1 MKKRKKCLY
10 QYPKMTFINRNQ
22 IILLLSFILLLGIS
36 YFLSISFG
44 ENLAREKEVS
54 KKIITDEDP
63 IHIEEKLEIDF
74 TLVQKYYLQE
84 GETFTGAL
92 KQADLQDDEIN
103 DVVNIISKKIDLRK
117 LKVGTLIE
125 TYTKSINDKKIVN
138 EIIIYPD
145 IEKKIYAKKVNNKF
159 VAGEDK
165 IKLFSK
171 LKLYEVEIH
180 NSIYESLKKI
190 DTPDEI
196 IMEFVQ
202 LYSFDIDF
210 QRDIRKGN
218 KIKIFFEIYTDSQN
232 NYIKSGNINFSEIIL
247 DDESYELYRF
257 QSEGDEFVEYFNS
270 DGKSATKALMKTPI
284 NGARLSSGFGMRKHP
299 ILGYN
304 KKHQGVDFAAPTGTP
319 IMAAGTGHIEFVGN
333 NGGAGKYIRIKHL
346 NGYKTSYSHL
356 SKYAS
361 GIQKNIK
368 VRQGQVIGY
377 VGNTGM
383 STGPHLH
390 YEVIFN
396 GKRINPMKM
405 KLPSGK
411 QLKDKNLEIFL
422 AEKERINAEVSELNS
437 MN

>member
-1 MKKRKKCLY
+1 
-10 QYPKMTFINRNQ
+10 MTFINRNQ
-22 IILLLSFILLLGIS
+22 IILLLSFIFLLGIS

-44 ENLAREKEVS
+44 ENLAREKKVS

-125 TYTKSINDKKIVN
+125 TYTKSVNDKKIIN

-145 IEKKIYAKKVNNKF
+145 IEKKIYVKKVNNKF

-165 IKLFSK
+165 KKLFSK

-247 DDESYELYRF
+247 NDESYELYRF

-361 GIQKNIK
+361 GIQKNVK

-377 VGNTGM
+377 VGNTGL

-422 AEKERINAEVSELNS
+422 AEKERINAEISELYS

>member
-1 MKKRKKCLY
+1 
-10 QYPKMTFINRNQ
+10 MTFINRNQ
-22 IILLLSFILLLGIS
+22 IILLLSFISLIGIS

-44 ENLAREKEVS
+44 ENLAREKKVS

-125 TYTKSINDKKIVN
+125 TYTKSVNDKKIIN

-145 IEKKIYAKKVNNKF
+145 IEKKIYVKKVNNKF

-165 IKLFSK
+165 KKLFSK

-232 NYIKSGNINFSEIIL
+232 NYIKSGKIYFSEIVL
-247 DDESYELYRF
+247 NDESYELYRF
-257 QSEGDEFVEYFNS
+257 QSEGDEFVEYFNR

-361 GIQKNIK
+361 GIQKNVK
-368 VRQGQVIGY
+368 VRQGQIIGY
-377 VGNTGM
+377 VGNTGL

-396 GKRINPMKM
+396 GK
-405 KLPSGK
+405 
-411 QLKDKNLEIFL
+411 
-422 AEKERINAEVSELNS
+422 ELIQ
-437 MN
+437 

>member
-1 MKKRKKCLY
+1 
-10 QYPKMTFINRNQ
+10 MTFINKNQ
-22 IILLLSFILLLGIS
+22 IILLLSFIFLLGIS
-36 YFLSISFG
+36 YILSISFG
-44 ENLAREKEVS
+44 ENFTKEKKVS
-54 KKIITDEDP
+54 KKIITDENP
-63 IHIEEKLEIDF
+63 GHIEEKLEIDF

-92 KQADLQDDEIN
+92 KQADLEDDEIN
-103 DVVNIISKKIDLRK
+103 DVVNIISQKIDLRK

-125 TYTKSINDKKIVN
+125 TYTKSINDKKIIN

-145 IEKKIYAKKVNNKF
+145 IEKKIYVKKVNNKF

-165 IKLFSK
+165 KKLFSK

-210 QRDIRKGN
+210 QRDVRKGN

-247 DDESYELYRF
+247 NDESYELYRF
-257 QSEGDEFVEYFNS
+257 QSDGGEFVEYFNS

-361 GIQKNIK
+361 GIQKNVK

-377 VGNTGM
+377 VGNTGL

-411 QLKDKNLEIFL
+411 QLKDKTLEIFL
-422 AEKERINAEVSELNS
+422 AEKERINAEISELNS

>member
-1 MKKRKKCLY
+1 
-10 QYPKMTFINRNQ
+10 MTFINRNQ
-22 IILLLSFILLLGIS
+22 IILLLSFIFLLGIS

-44 ENLAREKEVS
+44 ENLAREKKVS
-54 KKIITDEDP
+54 KKIITYEDP

-74 TLVQKYYLQE
+74 TLVQRYYLQE

-117 LKVGTLIE
+117 LNVGTLIE
-125 TYTKSINDKKIVN
+125 TYTKSINDKKIIN

-145 IEKKIYAKKVNNKF
+145 IEKKIYVKKVNNKF
-159 VAGEDK
+159 VAGEDEK
-165 IKLFSK
+165 KLFSK

-257 QSEGDEFVEYFNS
+257 QSDGDEFVEYFNS

-361 GIQKNIK
+361 GIQKNVK
-368 VRQGQVIGY
+368 VRQGQIIGY
-377 VGNTGM
+377 VGNTGL

-422 AEKERINAEVSELNS
+422 AEKERINAEVSELYS

>member
-1 MKKRKKCLY
+1 
-10 QYPKMTFINRNQ
+10 MTFINRNQ
-22 IILLLSFILLLGIS
+22 IILLLSFIFLLGIS

-44 ENLAREKEVS
+44 ENLAREKKVS
-54 KKIITDEDP
+54 EKIITDEDL

-84 GETFTGAL
+84 GETFTRAL
-92 KQADLQDDEIN
+92 KQADLEDEEIN

-125 TYTKSINDKKIVN
+125 TYTKSINDKKVIN
-138 EIIIYPD
+138 EIIVYPD
-145 IEKKIYAKKVNNKF
+145 IEKKIYVKKVNNKF

-165 IKLFSK
+165 KKLFSK
-171 LKLYEVEIH
+171 LKIYEVEIH

-232 NYIKSGNINFSEIIL
+232 NYIKSGKIYFSEIIL
-247 DDESYELYRF
+247 NNESYELYRF
-257 QSEGDEFVEYFNS
+257 QSEGDEFVEYFDS

-319 IMAAGTGHIEFVGN
+319 IMAAGTGHIEFIGN

-361 GIQKNIK
+361 GIQKNVK

-422 AEKERINAEVSELNS
+422 AEKERINAEVFELNS

>member
-1 MKKRKKCLY
+1 
-10 QYPKMTFINRNQ
+10 MTFINRNQ
-22 IILLLSFILLLGIS
+22 IILLLSFISLIGIS

-44 ENLAREKEVS
+44 ENLAREKKVS
-54 KKIITDEDP
+54 KKIIIDEDP

-92 KQADLQDDEIN
+92 KQADLEDDEIN

-125 TYTKSINDKKIVN
+125 TYTKSINDKNIIN

-145 IEKKIYAKKVNNKF
+145 IEKKIYVKKVNNKF

-165 IKLFSK
+165 KKLFSK

-284 NGARLSSGFGMRKHP
+284 NGARLSSGFGMRKHQ

-361 GIQKNIK
+361 GIQKNVK

-377 VGNTGM
+377 VGNTGL

>member
-1 MKKRKKCLY
+1 
-10 QYPKMTFINRNQ
+10 MTFINRNQ
-22 IILLLSFILLLGIS
+22 IILLLSFISLIGIS

-44 ENLAREKEVS
+44 ENLAREKKVS

-125 TYTKSINDKKIVN
+125 TYTKSVNDKKIIN

-145 IEKKIYAKKVNNKF
+145 IEKKIYVKKVNNKF

-165 IKLFSK
+165 KKLFSK
-171 LKLYEVEIH
+171 LKLYEVEIL

-361 GIQKNIK
+361 GIQKNVK

-377 VGNTGM
+377 VGNTGL

-422 AEKERINAEVSELNS
+422 AEKERINAEVSELYS

>member
-1 MKKRKKCLY
+1 
-10 QYPKMTFINRNQ
+10 MTFFNRNQ
-22 IILLLSFILLLGIS
+22 IILSLSFIFLIGIS

-44 ENLAREKEVS
+44 ENLAREKKIS
-54 KKIITDEDP
+54 KKIIADEDP
-63 IHIEEKLEIDF
+63 IHIKEKLEIDF
-74 TLVQKYYLQE
+74 THVQRYYLQE

-92 KQADLQDDEIN
+92 KQADLEDEEIN
-103 DVVNIISKKIDLRK
+103 DVINIISEKIDLRK

-125 TYTKSINDKKIVN
+125 TYTKSINDKKTIN

-145 IEKKIYAKKVNNKF
+145 IEKKIYVQKVNNEF
-159 VAGEDK
+159 VVGEDK
-165 IKLFSK
+165 KKLFSK
-171 LKLYEVEIH
+171 LKFYEVEIH
-180 NSIYESLKKI
+180 NSIYESLKKV
-190 DTPDEI
+190 DTPDEV

-210 QRDIRKGN
+210 QRDIRNGN
-218 KIKIFFEIYTDSQN
+218 KIKIFFDIYTDLQN
-232 NYIKSGNINFSEIIL
+232 NYIKSGKIYFSEIIL
-247 DDESYELYRF
+247 NDEIYELYRF
-257 QSEGDEFVEYFNS
+257 QSGGDEFVEYFS
-270 DGKSATKALMKTPI
+270 REGKCATKALMKTPI

-319 IMAAGTGHIEFVGN
+319 IMAAGTGHVEFVGN

-356 SKYAS
+356 SEYAS
-361 GIQKNIK
+361 GIKKNVK
-368 VRQGQVIGY
+368 VRQGQVIGF
-377 VGNTGM
+377 VGNTGL

-411 QLKDKNLEIFL
+411 QLKGKNLEIFL
-422 AEKERINAEVSELNS
+422 AEKDRINSELSILSS

>member
-1 MKKRKKCLY
+1 
-10 QYPKMTFINRNQ
+10 MTFINRNQ
-22 IILLLSFILLLGIS
+22 IILLLSFISLIGIS

-44 ENLAREKEVS
+44 ENLAREKKVS

-125 TYTKSINDKKIVN
+125 TYTKSVNDKKIIN

-145 IEKKIYAKKVNNKF
+145 IEKKIYVKKVNNKF

-165 IKLFSK
+165 KKLFSK

-257 QSEGDEFVEYFNS
+257 HSEGDEFVEYFNS

-361 GIQKNIK
+361 GIQKNVK

-377 VGNTGM
+377 VGNTGL

-422 AEKERINAEVSELNS
+422 AEKERINAEVSELYS

>member
-1 MKKRKKCLY
+1 
-10 QYPKMTFINRNQ
+10 MTFINRNQ
-22 IILLLSFILLLGIS
+22 IILLLSFISLIGIS

-44 ENLAREKEVS
+44 ENLAREKKVS

-125 TYTKSINDKKIVN
+125 TYTKSINDKKIIN

-145 IEKKIYAKKVNNKF
+145 IEKKIYVKKVNNKF

-165 IKLFSK
+165 KKLFSK

-247 DDESYELYRF
+247 NDESYELYRF

-361 GIQKNIK
+361 GIQKNVK

-377 VGNTGM
+377 VGNTGL

>member
-1 MKKRKKCLY
+1 
-10 QYPKMTFINRNQ
+10 MTFINRNQ
-22 IILLLSFILLLGIS
+22 IILLLSFISLIGIS

-44 ENLAREKEVS
+44 ENLAREKKVS
-54 KKIITDEDP
+54 KKITTDEDP

-117 LKVGTLIE
+117 LNVGTLIE
-125 TYTKSINDKKIVN
+125 TYTKSVNDKKIIN

-145 IEKKIYAKKVNNKF
+145 IEKKIYVKKVNNKF

-165 IKLFSK
+165 KKLFSK

-247 DDESYELYRF
+247 NDESYELYRF

-361 GIQKNIK
+361 GIQKNVK

-377 VGNTGM
+377 VGNTGL

-422 AEKERINAEVSELNS
+422 AEKERINAEVSELYS

>member
-1 MKKRKKCLY
+1 
-10 QYPKMTFINRNQ
+10 MTFINRNQ
-22 IILLLSFILLLGIS
+22 IILLLSFISLIGIS

-44 ENLAREKEVS
+44 ENLAREKKVS

-92 KQADLQDDEIN
+92 KQADLEDDEIN

-125 TYTKSINDKKIVN
+125 TYTKSINDKKIIN

-145 IEKKIYAKKVNNKF
+145 IEKKIYVKKVNNKF

-165 IKLFSK
+165 KKLFSK

-247 DDESYELYRF
+247 NDESYELYRF

-361 GIQKNIK
+361 GIQKNVK

-377 VGNTGM
+377 VGNTGL

>member
-1 MKKRKKCLY
+1 
-10 QYPKMTFINRNQ
+10 MTIINRNQ
-22 IILLLSFILLLGIS
+22 IILLLSFIFLLGIS
-36 YFLSISFG
+36 YILSISFG
-44 ENLAREKEVS
+44 ENLAKEEKVS
-54 KKIITDEDP
+54 KEITTNEDP
-63 IHIEEKLEIDF
+63 IYIEEKLQIDF
-74 TLVQKYYLQE
+74 TLVQKYYLKE

-92 KQADLQDDEIN
+92 KQANLGDDEIN

-125 TYTKSINDKKIVN
+125 TYTKSIKDKNIIN

-145 IEKKIYAKKVNNKF
+145 IEKKIYVQKVDNKF

-165 IKLFSK
+165 KKLFSK
-171 LKLYEVEIH
+171 LKLYEVEIQ

-190 DTPDEI
+190 DTPDEV

-218 KIKIFFEIYTDSQN
+218 KIKIFFEIYTDSLN
-232 NYIKSGNINFSEIIL
+232 NYIKSGKIYFSEIIL
-247 DDESYELYRF
+247 DNETYELYRF

-319 IMAAGTGHIEFVGN
+319 IMAAGTGHVEFVGN

-361 GIQKNIK
+361 GIQKNVK

-377 VGNTGM
+377 VGNTGL

>member
-1 MKKRKKCLY
+1 
-10 QYPKMTFINRNQ
+10 MTFINRNQ
-22 IILLLSFILLLGIS
+22 IILLLSFISLIGIS

-44 ENLAREKEVS
+44 ENLAREKKVS

-125 TYTKSINDKKIVN
+125 TYTKSIKDKNIIN

-145 IEKKIYAKKVNNKF
+145 IEKKIYVQKVDNKF

-165 IKLFSK
+165 KKLFSK
-171 LKLYEVEIH
+171 LKLYEVEIQ

-190 DTPDEI
+190 DTPDEV

-218 KIKIFFEIYTDSQN
+218 KIKIFFEIYTDSLN
-232 NYIKSGNINFSEIIL
+232 NYIKSGKIYFSEIIL
-247 DDESYELYRF
+247 DDETYELYRF

-361 GIQKNIK
+361 GIQKNVK

-377 VGNTGM
+377 VGNTGL

-422 AEKERINAEVSELNS
+422 AEKERINAEVSELYS

>member
-1 MKKRKKCLY
+1 
-10 QYPKMTFINRNQ
+10 MTFINRNQ
-22 IILLLSFILLLGIS
+22 IILLLSFISLIGIS

-44 ENLAREKEVS
+44 ENLAREKKVS
-54 KKIITDEDP
+54 KKIIMDEDP
-63 IHIEEKLEIDF
+63 INIEEKLEIDF

-125 TYTKSINDKKIVN
+125 TYTKTINDKKIIN

-145 IEKKIYAKKVNNKF
+145 IEKKIYVKKVNNKF

-165 IKLFSK
+165 KKLFSK

-247 DDESYELYRF
+247 NDESYELYRF

-361 GIQKNIK
+361 GIQKNVK

-377 VGNTGM
+377 VGNTGL

>member
-1 MKKRKKCLY
+1 
-10 QYPKMTFINRNQ
+10 MTFINRNQ
-22 IILLLSFILLLGIS
+22 IILLLSFISLIGIS

-44 ENLAREKEVS
+44 ENLAREKKVS

-63 IHIEEKLEIDF
+63 IHVEEKLEIDF
-74 TLVQKYYLQE
+74 TLVHKYYLQE

-92 KQADLQDDEIN
+92 KKADLQDDEIN

-117 LKVGTLIE
+117 LNVGTLIE
-125 TYTKSINDKKIVN
+125 TYTKSVNDKKIIN

-145 IEKKIYAKKVNNKF
+145 IEKKIYVKKVNNKF

-165 IKLFSK
+165 KKLFSK

-361 GIQKNIK
+361 GIQKNVK

-377 VGNTGM
+377 VGNTGL

>member
-1 MKKRKKCLY
+1 
-10 QYPKMTFINRNQ
+10 MTFINRNQ
-22 IILLLSFILLLGIS
+22 IILLLSFISLIGIS

-44 ENLAREKEVS
+44 ENLAREKKVS

-117 LKVGTLIE
+117 LNVGTLIE
-125 TYTKSINDKKIVN
+125 TYTKSVNDKKIIN

-145 IEKKIYAKKVNNKF
+145 IEKKIYVKKVNNKF

-165 IKLFSK
+165 KKLFSK

-257 QSEGDEFVEYFNS
+257 QSEGDEFIEYFNG

-361 GIQKNIK
+361 GIQKNVK

-377 VGNTGM
+377 VGNTGL

-396 GKRINPMKM
+396 GERINPMKM

-422 AEKERINAEVSELNS
+422 AEKERINAEVSELYS

>member
-1 MKKRKKCLY
+1 
-10 QYPKMTFINRNQ
+10 MTFINRNQ
-22 IILLLSFILLLGIS
+22 IILLLSFIFLLGIS

-44 ENLAREKEVS
+44 ENLAREKKVS

-92 KQADLQDDEIN
+92 KQADLEDDEIN

-125 TYTKSINDKKIVN
+125 TYTKSINDKKIIN

-145 IEKKIYAKKVNNKF
+145 IEKKIYVQKVNNKF

-165 IKLFSK
+165 KKLFSK

-190 DTPDEI
+190 DTPDEV

-361 GIQKNIK
+361 GIQKNVK

-377 VGNTGM
+377 VGNTGL

>member
-1 MKKRKKCLY
+1 MSL
-10 QYPKMTFINRNQ
+10 INRNQ
-22 IILLLSFILLLGIS
+22 FVLIIIILLLLGASYILA
-36 YFLSISFG
+36 ISFG
-44 ENLAREKEVS
+44 ENLVKEKKNSE
-54 KKIITDEDP
+54 IILANEDP
-63 IHIEEKLEIDF
+63 VDNEEKLEIDF
-74 TLVQKYYLQE
+74 TLVKKYLLQE
-84 GETFTGAL
+84 GDNFARVL
-92 KQADLQDDEIN
+92 KQANLEDGEI
-103 DVVNIISKKIDLRK
+103 DGVINIISKKIDLRK
-117 LKVGTLIE
+117 LKIGTLIE
-125 TYTKSINDKKIVN
+125 TYTKSIGDKKIIN

-145 IEKKIYAKKVNNKF
+145 SEKKIYVQKIDDKF
-159 VAGEDK
+159 VVGEDK
-165 IKLFSK
+165 KKLFQK
-171 LKLYEVEIH
+171 LKLHEVEIN
-180 NSIYESLKKI
+180 NSIYESLKNLN
-190 DTPDEI
+190 TPDEV

-218 KIKIFFEIYTDSQN
+218 KIKIFFDIYTDSQN
-232 NYIKSGNINFSEIIL
+232 KFIKSGTIYFSEIIL
-247 DDESYELYRF
+247 NDEAYELYRF
-257 QSEGDEFVEYFNS
+257 ESESDGFVEYFS
-270 DGKSATKALMKTPI
+270 SEGKSATKALMKTPI

-304 KKHQGVDFAAPTGTP
+304 KKHQGVDFAAPAGTP
-319 IMAAGTGHIEFVGN
+319 IMAAGTGYIEFIGN

-361 GIQKNIK
+361 GIKKNIK
-368 VRQGQVIGY
+368 VRQGQIIGF
-377 VGNTGM
+377 VGNTGL

-411 QLKDKNLEIFL
+411 RLKNKNLKIFL
-422 AEKERINAEVSELNS
+422 AEKDRINTELSQLNV

>member
-1 MKKRKKCLY
+1 
-10 QYPKMTFINRNQ
+10 MTFINRNQ
-22 IILLLSFILLLGIS
+22 IILLLSFISLIGIS

-44 ENLAREKEVS
+44 ENLAREKKVS

-125 TYTKSINDKKIVN
+125 TYTKSINDKKIIN

-145 IEKKIYAKKVNNKF
+145 IEKKIYVKKVNNKF

-165 IKLFSK
+165 KKLFSK

-361 GIQKNIK
+361 GIQKNVK

-377 VGNTGM
+377 VGNTGL

>member
-1 MKKRKKCLY
+1 
-10 QYPKMTFINRNQ
+10 MTFINRNQ
-22 IILLLSFILLLGIS
+22 IILLLSFISLIGIS

-44 ENLAREKEVS
+44 ENLVREKKVS
-54 KKIITDEDP
+54 KNIITNEDP

-84 GETFTGAL
+84 GKTFTGAL
-92 KQADLQDDEIN
+92 KQADLEDDEIN

-125 TYTKSINDKKIVN
+125 TYTKSVNDKKIIN
-138 EIIIYPD
+138 EIIIHPD
-145 IEKKIYAKKVNNKF
+145 IEKKIYVKKVNNKF

-165 IKLFSK
+165 KKLFSK

-368 VRQGQVIGY
+368 VR
-377 VGNTGM
+377 
-383 STGPHLH
+383 L
-390 YEVIFN
+390 F
-396 GKRINPMKM
+396 KM
-405 KLPSGK
+405 V
-411 QLKDKNLEIFL
+411 KNDPKKITLITWL
-422 AEKERINAEVSELNS
+422 RQ
-437 MN
+437 

>member
-1 MKKRKKCLY
+1 
-10 QYPKMTFINRNQ
+10 MTFINRNQ
-22 IILLLSFILLLGIS
+22 IILLLSFISLIGIS

-44 ENLAREKEVS
+44 ENLAREKKVS

-125 TYTKSINDKKIVN
+125 TYTKSINDKKIIN

-145 IEKKIYAKKVNNKF
+145 IEKKIYVKKVNNKF

-165 IKLFSK
+165 KKLFSK

-190 DTPDEI
+190 DTPDEV

-232 NYIKSGNINFSEIIL
+232 NYIKSGNIKFSEIIL
-247 DDESYELYRF
+247 NDESYELYRF

-361 GIQKNIK
+361 GIQKNVK

-377 VGNTGM
+377 VGNTGL

>member
-1 MKKRKKCLY
+1 
-10 QYPKMTFINRNQ
+10 MTFINRNQ
-22 IILLLSFILLLGIS
+22 IILLLSFISLIGIS

-44 ENLAREKEVS
+44 ENLAREKKVS
-54 KKIITDEDP
+54 KKIITFEDP

-74 TLVQKYYLQE
+74 TIVQKYYLQE

-103 DVVNIISKKIDLRK
+103 DVVNIISKKIDLKK
-117 LKVGTLIE
+117 LQVGTLIE
-125 TYTKSINDKKIVN
+125 TYTKSFNDKKIIN

-145 IEKKIYAKKVNNKF
+145 IEKKIYVKKVNNKF
-159 VAGEDK
+159 FAGEDK
-165 IKLFSK
+165 KKLFSK

-218 KIKIFFEIYTDSQN
+218 KIKIFFEIYTDSHN
-232 NYIKSGNINFSEIIL
+232 NYIKPGNINFSEIIL
-247 DDESYELYRF
+247 NDESYELYRF

-361 GIQKNIK
+361 GIQKNVK

-377 VGNTGM
+377 VGNTGL

-411 QLKDKNLEIFL
+411 KLKGSNLETFL
-422 AEKERINAEVSELNS
+422 AEKNQIDSEVAILSS

>member
-1 MKKRKKCLY
+1 
-10 QYPKMTFINRNQ
+10 MTFINRNQ
-22 IILLLSFILLLGIS
+22 IILLLSFISLIGIS

-44 ENLAREKEVS
+44 ENLAREKKVS

-92 KQADLQDDEIN
+92 KQADLEDDEIN

-125 TYTKSINDKKIVN
+125 TYTKSINDKKIIN

-145 IEKKIYAKKVNNKF
+145 IEKKIYVKKVNNKF

-165 IKLFSK
+165 KKLFSK

-247 DDESYELYRF
+247 NDESYELYRF

-361 GIQKNIK
+361 GIQKNVK

-377 VGNTGM
+377 VGNTGL

-411 QLKDKNLEIFL
+411 QLKGKNLEIFL
-422 AEKERINAEVSELNS
+422 AEKNRINAEISELNS

>member
-1 MKKRKKCLY
+1 
-10 QYPKMTFINRNQ
+10 MTFINRNQ
-22 IILLLSFILLLGIS
+22 IILLLSFIFLLGIS

-44 ENLAREKEVS
+44 ENLAREKKVS

-92 KQADLQDDEIN
+92 KQADLLDDEIN

-125 TYTKSINDKKIVN
+125 TYTKSINDKKIIN

-145 IEKKIYAKKVNNKF
+145 IEKKIYVKKVNNKF

-165 IKLFSK
+165 KKLFSK

-247 DDESYELYRF
+247 DDETYELYRF

-377 VGNTGM
+377 VGNTGL

-422 AEKERINAEVSELNS
+422 VEKKRIDAEVSELNS

>member
-1 MKKRKKCLY
+1 
-10 QYPKMTFINRNQ
+10 MTFINRNQ
-22 IILLLSFILLLGIS
+22 IILLLSFISLIGIS

-44 ENLAREKEVS
+44 ENLAREKKVS
-54 KKIITDEDP
+54 KKIVTDEDP

-92 KQADLQDDEIN
+92 KQADLADNEIN

-125 TYTKSINDKKIVN
+125 TYTKSVNDKKIIN

-145 IEKKIYAKKVNNKF
+145 IEKKIYVKKVNNKF

-165 IKLFSK
+165 KKLFSN
-171 LKLYEVEIH
+171 LKFYEVEIQ

-247 DDESYELYRF
+247 KDESYELYRF

-377 VGNTGM
+377 VGNTGL

>member
-1 MKKRKKCLY
+1 
-10 QYPKMTFINRNQ
+10 MTFINRNQ
-22 IILLLSFILLLGIS
+22 IILLLSFISLIGIS

-44 ENLAREKEVS
+44 ENLAREKKVS

-63 IHIEEKLEIDF
+63 IHVEEKLEIDF
-74 TLVQKYYLQE
+74 TLVHKYYLQE

-92 KQADLQDDEIN
+92 KKADLQDDEIN

-117 LKVGTLIE
+117 LNVGTLIE
-125 TYTKSINDKKIVN
+125 TYTKSVNDKKIIN

-145 IEKKIYAKKVNNKF
+145 IEKKIYVKKVNNKF

-165 IKLFSK
+165 KKLFSK

-361 GIQKNIK
+361 GIQKNVK

-377 VGNTGM
+377 VGNTGL

-422 AEKERINAEVSELNS
+422 AEKERINAEVSELYS

>member
-1 MKKRKKCLY
+1 
-10 QYPKMTFINRNQ
+10 MTFINRNQ
-22 IILLLSFILLLGIS
+22 IILLLSFISLIGIS

-44 ENLAREKEVS
+44 ENLAREKKVS

-92 KQADLQDDEIN
+92 KQADLEDDEIS

-125 TYTKSINDKKIVN
+125 TYTKSVNDKKIIN

-145 IEKKIYAKKVNNKF
+145 IEKKIYVKKVNNKF

-165 IKLFSK
+165 KKLFSK

-257 QSEGDEFVEYFNS
+257 HSEGDEFVEYFNS

-377 VGNTGM
+377 VGNTGL

-422 AEKERINAEVSELNS
+422 AEKNRINAEVSKLKS

>member
-1 MKKRKKCLY
+1 
-10 QYPKMTFINRNQ
+10 MTFINKNQ
-22 IILLLSFILLLGIS
+22 IILLLSFIFLLGIS

-44 ENLAREKEVS
+44 ENLAREKKVS
-54 KKIITDEDP
+54 KKIITDEAP
-63 IHIEEKLEIDF
+63 IHVEEKLEIDF

-117 LKVGTLIE
+117 LNVGTLIE
-125 TYTKSINDKKIVN
+125 TYTKSVNDKKIIN

-145 IEKKIYAKKVNNKF
+145 IEKKIYVKKVNNKF

-165 IKLFSK
+165 KKLFSK

-361 GIQKNIK
+361 GIKKNVK

-377 VGNTGM
+377 VGNTGL

-411 QLKDKNLEIFL
+411 QLKDKSLEIFL
-422 AEKERINAEVSELNS
+422 AEKDRINAEVSELSS

>member
-1 MKKRKKCLY
+1 
-10 QYPKMTFINRNQ
+10 MTFINRNQ
-22 IILLLSFILLLGIS
+22 IILLLSFIFLLGIS

-44 ENLAREKEVS
+44 ENLAREKKVS
-54 KKIITDEDP
+54 EKIITDEDL
-63 IHIEEKLEIDF
+63 IHIEEKLEIDL

-84 GETFTGAL
+84 GETFTRAL
-92 KQADLQDDEIN
+92 KQADLEDEEIN

-125 TYTKSINDKKIVN
+125 TYTKSMDDKKVIN
-138 EIIIYPD
+138 EIIVYPD
-145 IEKKIYAKKVNNKF
+145 IEKKIYVKKVNNKF

-165 IKLFSK
+165 KKLFSK
-171 LKLYEVEIH
+171 LKIYEVEIH

-232 NYIKSGNINFSEIIL
+232 NYIKSGKIYFSEIIL
-247 DDESYELYRF
+247 NNESYELYRF
-257 QSEGDEFVEYFNS
+257 QSEGDEFVEYFDS

-361 GIQKNIK
+361 GIQKNVK

-377 VGNTGM
+377 VGNTGL

-396 GKRINPMKM
+396 GERINPMKM

-422 AEKERINAEVSELNS
+422 AEKERINAEVFELNS

>member
-1 MKKRKKCLY
+1 
-10 QYPKMTFINRNQ
+10 MTFINRNQ
-22 IILLLSFILLLGIS
+22 IILLLSFISLIGIS

-44 ENLAREKEVS
+44 ENLAREKKVS

-117 LKVGTLIE
+117 LNVGTLIE
-125 TYTKSINDKKIVN
+125 TYTKSVNDKKIIN

-145 IEKKIYAKKVNNKF
+145 IEKKIYVKKVNNKF

-165 IKLFSK
+165 KKLFSK

-232 NYIKSGNINFSEIIL
+232 NYIKPGNINFSEIIL
-247 DDESYELYRF
+247 DDETYELYRF

-319 IMAAGTGHIEFVGN
+319 IMAAGSGHIEFVGN

-361 GIQKNIK
+361 GIQKNVK
-368 VRQGQVIGY
+368 VRQGQIIGY
-377 VGNTGM
+377 VGNTGL

-422 AEKERINAEVSELNS
+422 AEKERINAEVSELYS

>member
-1 MKKRKKCLY
+1 
-10 QYPKMTFINRNQ
+10 MTFINRNQ
-22 IILLLSFILLLGIS
+22 IILLLSFIFLLGIS
-36 YFLSISFG
+36 YFLSIWFG
-44 ENLAREKEVS
+44 ENLAREKKVS
-54 KKIITDEDP
+54 KKIITNEDP
-63 IHIEEKLEIDF
+63 IYIEEKLEIDF

-84 GETFTGAL
+84 GETFTRAL
-92 KQADLQDDEIN
+92 KQADLEDDEIN

-125 TYTKSINDKKIVN
+125 TYTTFINDKKIIS

-145 IEKKIYAKKVNNKF
+145 IEKKIYVKKVNNKF
-159 VAGEDK
+159 VTGEETK
-165 IKLFSK
+165 KLFTK

-218 KIKIFFEIYTDSQN
+218 KIKIFFEIYTDSKD

-247 DDESYELYRF
+247 NDESYELYRF
-257 QSEGDEFVEYFNS
+257 QSKGDEFVEYFNS

-361 GIQKNIK
+361 GIQKNVK

-377 VGNTGM
+377 VGNTGL

-422 AEKERINAEVSELNS
+422 AEKNRINAEISELNS

>member
-1 MKKRKKCLY
+1 
-10 QYPKMTFINRNQ
+10 MTFINRNQ
-22 IILLLSFILLLGIS
+22 IILLLSFIFLLGIS

-44 ENLAREKEVS
+44 ENLAREKKVS

-125 TYTKSINDKKIVN
+125 TYTKSVNDKKIIN

-145 IEKKIYAKKVNNKF
+145 IEKKIYVKKVNNKF

-165 IKLFSK
+165 KKLFSK

-232 NYIKSGNINFSEIIL
+232 NYIKSGKINFSEIIL
-247 DDESYELYRF
+247 SDESYELYRF

-361 GIQKNIK
+361 GIQKNVK

-377 VGNTGM
+377 VGNTGL

-422 AEKERINAEVSELNS
+422 AEKNRINTEVSKLKS

>member
-1 MKKRKKCLY
+1 
-10 QYPKMTFINRNQ
+10 MTFINRNQ
-22 IILLLSFILLLGIS
+22 IILLLSFISLIGIS

-44 ENLAREKEVS
+44 ENLAREKKVS

-92 KQADLQDDEIN
+92 KQADLEDDEIN

-125 TYTKSINDKKIVN
+125 TYTKSINDKKTIN

-145 IEKKIYAKKVNNKF
+145 IEKKIYVKKVNNKF

-165 IKLFSK
+165 KKLFSN
-171 LKLYEVEIH
+171 LKFYEVEIQ

-247 DDESYELYRF
+247 NDESYELYRF

-361 GIQKNIK
+361 GIQKNVK
-368 VRQGQVIGY
+368 VRQGQIIGY
-377 VGNTGM
+377 VGNTGL

-422 AEKERINAEVSELNS
+422 AEKERINAEVSELYS

>member
-1 MKKRKKCLY
+1 
-10 QYPKMTFINRNQ
+10 MTLINRNQ
-22 IILLLSFILLLGIS
+22 IILLLSFIFLLGIS

-44 ENLAREKEVS
+44 ENLAREKKVS

-63 IHIEEKLEIDF
+63 MHIEEKLEIDF

-117 LKVGTLIE
+117 LNVGTLIE
-125 TYTKSINDKKIVN
+125 TYTKSVNDKKIIN

-145 IEKKIYAKKVNNKF
+145 IEKKIYVKKVNNKF
-159 VAGEDK
+159 IAGEDK
-165 IKLFSK
+165 KKLFSK

-361 GIQKNIK
+361 GIQKNVK

-422 AEKERINAEVSELNS
+422 AEKNRINAEISKLNS

>member
-1 MKKRKKCLY
+1 
-10 QYPKMTFINRNQ
+10 MTFINRNQ
-22 IILLLSFILLLGIS
+22 IILLLSFIFLLGIS

-44 ENLAREKEVS
+44 ENLAREKKVS

-92 KQADLQDDEIN
+92 KQADLEDDEIN

-125 TYTKSINDKKIVN
+125 TYTKSINDKKIIN

-145 IEKKIYAKKVNNKF
+145 IEKKIYVKKVNNKF

-165 IKLFSK
+165 KKLFSK

-247 DDESYELYRF
+247 NDESYELYRF

-377 VGNTGM
+377 VGNTGL

-422 AEKERINAEVSELNS
+422 AEKNRINAEVSELNS